1 MQRRENPDIQYL
13 KYILQNFDNFLSD
26 VEYVYKKNYKI
37 RDYEYI
43 LHKLNYKTIFMYI
56 YHNKI
61 EIIKKN
67 ENEFEVTIN
76 LNNCRNEKNYEIY
89 ED

>member
-1 MQRRENPDIQYL
+1 MQRKEDPNIQYL
-13 KYILQNFDNFLSD
+13 KYVIKNFDNFLTD

-43 LHKLNYKTIFMYI
+43 LHKLPTTTIFMYI

-61 EIIKKN
+61 EIVKKN
-67 ENEFEVTIN
+67 ENKFEVTIN
-76 LNNCRNEKNYEIY
+76 LDNFLTIATMLSIL
-89 ED
+89 